1 MARTREHNAQ
11 MMAAPDP
18 VPRSPGAVK
27 SAGRVLQVLEFFE
40 DVRRPARAT
49 EISEALEM
57 PQSSTSI
64 LMRSLRDLGY
74 LDYDHGTRTF
84 LPSPRVSL
92 LGAWLDGGPIRDGR
106 LTRMMER
113 LTEQTDKTSFVAARN
128 GIFAQYIYTVPS
140 SSTLRFH
147 LTIGARRLL
156 VWSAAGFM
164 LMTGMEDAEIR
175 ALTRR
180 TAAEIPDFRHRADE
194 VLANVEIARE
204 RGHYLSRGL
213 VTPSAGAIAIRL
225 PEGIDAAGRPLA
237 LAFGGLQDQLEQQEE
252 ALVAAMR
259 AMVRDYL
266 KAAD

>member
-1 MARTREHNAQ
+1 MRSTRLHDAQ
-11 MMAAPDP
+11 MVSAPDP
-18 VPRSPGAVK
+18 VPRSAGAVK

-49 EISEALEM
+49 EISEALGM

-74 LDYDHGTRTF
+74 LDYDHATRTF

-113 LTEQTDKTSFVAARN
+113 LTAETGKTSFVAARS
-128 GIFAQYIYTVPS
+128 GIFAQYIYTV
-140 SSTLRFH
+140 SSTSTMRFH
-147 LTIGARRLL
+147 ITIGARRLL
-156 VWSAAGFM
+156 VWSAAGFT

-180 TAAEIPDFRHRADE
+180 TAAEIPGFHARSDD
-194 VLANVEIARE
+194 VVANVVRAR
-204 RGHYLSRGL
+204 RKGHFLSRGL
-213 VTPSAGAIAIRL
+213 VTQGAGAIALRL
-225 PEGIDAAGRPLA
+225 PEGVDAAGRPLA
-237 LAFGGLQDQLEQQEE
+237 LAFGGLQEELERDEDQL
-252 ALVAAMR
+252 VASMR
-259 AMVRDYL
+259 AGVADFL
-266 KAAD
+266 QAAE